1 MDRKYRP
8 RPNAWLSGVRPSLA
22 VILILGS
29 PGSEAL
35 AQTAPRTS
43 AAPQEPPFTLERA
56 LALGGAASPAL
67 AASAAGEQAAT
78 AGRTVAAL
86 RPNPVVETTSEY
98 FGGSGAFRGFS
109 SAENTVRV
117 GLPIELGGKRSA
129 RVAVADAQID
139 RARIGSAVAVADLA
153 LAITQ
158 NYNDA
163 AAAERRVVVA
173 REQATLAAEALRVAQ
188 VRVTGGAASPI
199 EQQRADVLRINAETA
214 VERAARTAEVARAN
228 LARLIGQPVTG
239 PLDTA
244 WFNRIGGY
252 GPTQVIAAEGTLAL
266 AAATA
271 DARTAN
277 AQVRLARAQRVP
289 DVTLSAGVRRLD
301 ATGTFVGVAGVSV
314 PLPLFNN
321 GRAAVA
327 QASAQQI
334 QAEALRRVALLEA
347 ERSIA
352 SAQAELANAATTA
365 RNAGGP
371 ALAAAIEAA
380 RIARIGYAG
389 GKFSQL
395 DLLEAQRTLAQTR
408 ADETDA
414 LAAYHDAEAR
424 LARLT
429 APAPFSDG
437 QTPSGARR
445 ALPVDIR

>member
-1 MDRKYRP
+1 MDGKHLVRRK
-8 RPNAWLSGVRPSLA
+8 AWEKKVWPSLA
-22 VILILGS
+22 VVLVLGS
-29 PGSEAL
+29 PATDSL
-35 AQTAPRTS
+35 AQTA
-43 AAPQEPPFTLERA
+43 APSSPMPTEPPFTLERA
-56 LALGGAASPAL
+56 LALGGAVSPSL
-67 AASAAGEQAAT
+67 AAGTAGVQAAT
-78 AGRTVAAL
+78 AGRAVAAL
-86 RPNPVVETTSEY
+86 RPNPEIEATTEY
-98 FGGSGAFRGFS
+98 FGGSGSYRGFS
-109 SAENTVRV
+109 SAENTVRI

-129 RVAVADAQID
+129 RIAVADAQIN
-139 RARIGSAVAVADLA
+139 RARLGSSIAIADLA

-163 AAAERRVVVA
+163 AAADRRLTVA
-173 REQATLAAEALRVAQ
+173 RDQSGLADEAFRVAQ

-199 EQQRADVLRINAETA
+199 EQQRADVLRINANTA

-239 PLDTA
+239 ALDTA
-244 WFNRIGGY
+244 WFDRIGGY
-252 GPTQVIAAEGTLAL
+252 GPTRLIAAEGTLAL
-266 AAATA
+266 AAASA
-271 DARTAN
+271 DALTAS
-277 AQVRLARAQRVP
+277 AQVRLARAQRIP
-289 DVTLSAGVRRLD
+289 DVTVSAGIRRLD
-301 ATGTFVGVAGVSV
+301 ATGDIVGVAGVRL
-314 PLPLFNN
+314 PIPLFNN

-334 QAEALRRVALLEA
+334 QAEALRRLSLVEA

-352 SAQAELANAATTA
+352 SAQVELANAAITA

-371 ALAAAIEAA
+371 ALAAATEAA

-408 ADETDA
+408 ADATDA

-429 APAPFSDG
+429 APATLSAEQAP
-437 QTPSGARR
+437 PNARP
-445 ALPVDIR
+445 ALPGDIR